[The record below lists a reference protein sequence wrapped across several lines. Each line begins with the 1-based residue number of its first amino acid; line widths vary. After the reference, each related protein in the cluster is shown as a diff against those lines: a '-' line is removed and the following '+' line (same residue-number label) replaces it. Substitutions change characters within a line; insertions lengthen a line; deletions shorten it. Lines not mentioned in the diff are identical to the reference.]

1 MAKTPCKGVKKDGTP
16 CQGNG
21 LPRFDGYCIAHAP
34 AGKTRAWRT
43 RGGKNCST
51 AVRSDKRIPERLRS
65 AIEALDKGLLNV
77 QEGNLD
83 PAAYSAMCRGAKAM
97 VDLYRLADQ
106 EMELV
111 RHEETEAAAMEVVGA
126 HGDPA
131 ILTAAAKISAEQN
144 QYRLES
150 LIDQGPVTLEPKQ
163 NNDADEPPEPVLTDE
178 GRRRLGYQ
186 RLTRYTQEN
195 IDQLKDVSMRSILN
209 TSQLTGV
216 LGSLSHMRASIEK
229 ALADLARDPAPA
241 RDALTGQT
249 LSELPDG
256 VKTGPMP
263 AANTDNAE
271 QAAKIL
277 EDQLRQVK
285 ELTREFKE
293 MYEDEL
299 LDDKLTQ
306 MAKTPS

>member
-1 MAKTPCKGVKKDGTP
+1 MAIPRRQKLLHRRQVRQTHSRKTS
-16 CQGNG
+16 
-21 LPRFDGYCIAHAP
+21 AA
-34 AGKTRAWRT
+34 
-43 RGGKNCST
+43 
-51 AVRSDKRIPERLRS
+51 

-77 QEGNLD
+77 QEGKLNPD
-83 PAAYSAMCRGAKAM
+83 AYSAMCRGAKAM
-97 VDLYRLADQ
+97 PDLYRLADQ
-106 EMELV
+106 EMELI

-150 LIDQGPVTLEPKQ
+150 LIDQGLVTLQPKQ

-178 GRRRLGYQ
+178 GRRRLGDQ

-216 LGSLSHMRASIEK
+216 LGGLSHMRAAIEK

-256 VKTGPMP
+256 VKTGPKP
-263 AANTDNAE
+263 AA
-271 QAAKIL
+271 QP
-277 EDQLRQVK
+277 RQRRAG
-285 ELTREFKE
+285 RENPGGS
-293 MYEDEL
+293 
-299 LDDKLTQ
+299 
-306 MAKTPS
+306 APAS